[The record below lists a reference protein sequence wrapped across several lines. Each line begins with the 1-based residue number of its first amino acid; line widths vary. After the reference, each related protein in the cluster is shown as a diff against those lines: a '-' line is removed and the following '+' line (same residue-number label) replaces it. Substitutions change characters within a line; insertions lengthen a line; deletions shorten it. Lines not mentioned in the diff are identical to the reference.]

1 MYCNVENVHI
11 EHSYITLLVLYVQ
24 WYMINAFVF
33 CQQVVDVLNNILE
46 ENNLNGWM
54 DLQEVSRLVVCE
66 VSATCH

>member
-1 MYCNVENVHI
+1 MCV
-11 EHSYITLLVLYVQ
+11 TLFVLHVQ

-33 CQQVVDVLNNILE
+33 SQPVVDVLNNIPE

-66 VSATCH
+66 VSATRH